1 MQRGASFVSW
11 IEHEMANWKRL
22 TTVDDITIDV
32 NMDQVCFMTELK
44 DHTVLHF
51 PAGREDTMLRS
62 VKERLD
68 EIHLKQALRS
78 M

>member
-1 MQRGASFVSW
+1 MPAGLM
-11 IEHEMANWKRL
+11 EHEMANWKRL

-32 NMDQVCFMTELK
+32 NMDQLSFMTEFK

-51 PAGREDTMLRS
+51 PAAREDSIVRS